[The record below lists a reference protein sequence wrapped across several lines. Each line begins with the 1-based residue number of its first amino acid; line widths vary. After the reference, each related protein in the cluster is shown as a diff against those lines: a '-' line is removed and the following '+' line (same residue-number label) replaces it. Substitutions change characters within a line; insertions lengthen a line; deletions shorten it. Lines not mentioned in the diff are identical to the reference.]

1 MSKKERRKRG
11 REGVG
16 GREEGEKKCRKKGRK

>member
-1 MSKKERRKRG
+1 MSEKERRKRG

-16 GREEGEKKCRKKGRK
+16 GREEGKMKGRKKGRK